1 MGLLSFEGT
10 LCSSTLFTFLL
21 VSIIHIFYG
30 LLVLHLD
37 SFMFLYISHFCC
49 TTNHDLHSSVLYNA
63 ATTVQSSTLSPSP
76 PRSRGS
82 VARTCHTCTVEPSP
96 INFSRKKYCRVHMLL
111 PSFAHK
117 QRGRPIYFKLTCLC
131 FVKDIILQPGGR
143 FR

>member
-63 ATTVQSSTLSPSP
+63 ATTVQSSTLSPSHVWSLQISMP
-76 PRSRGS
+76 QALPEGAGCSVSRRNQFPVWWECLVWKMIMAMDREVSPDPNPLVNGRSCE
-82 VARTCHTCTVEPSP
+82 A
-96 INFSRKKYCRVHMLL
+96 F
-111 PSFAHK
+111 
-117 QRGRPIYFKLTCLC
+117 GRPL
-131 FVKDIILQPGGR
+131 VVR
-143 FR
+143 